1 MAAGTGS
8 APIMSTGVQDRLGAM
23 IGLVVTGSFATWWLG
38 NSMLALEQ
46 GLDTTA
52 AAAAA
57 LQGLLV
63 ARAMVLSPFALRLG
77 ASRGWRRATAHTAA
91 LVAAPWPL
99 LLLAWSA
106 SSVPA
111 RDAMMAEIVLLACG
125 GALAVAGSGLR
136 RLLRSLD
143 AAAMLGTT
151 LGAAL
156 GAGLWYTRSQW
167 STLLS

>member
-1 MAAGTGS
+1 
-8 APIMSTGVQDRLGAM
+8 MSSGVHDRLGAM
-23 IGLVVTGSFATWWLG
+23 IGLLVAGLFATWWLG
-38 NSMLALEQ
+38 SSRLALEQ

-63 ARAMVLSPFALRLG
+63 TRALMLTPFALRLG
-77 ASRGWRRATAHTAA
+77 ASRGWRTATAHCAA
-91 LVAAPWPL
+91 LVATPWPL

-106 SSVPA
+106 SNVPA
-111 RDAMMAEIVLLACG
+111 RNAVIAEIVLLAG
-125 GALAVAGSGLR
+125 GGVLAVVGYGLQR
-136 RLLRSLD
+136 FLRSLD
-143 AAAMLGTT
+143 AAAMLGTM

-156 GAGLWYTRSQW
+156 GAGLWFTRSQW